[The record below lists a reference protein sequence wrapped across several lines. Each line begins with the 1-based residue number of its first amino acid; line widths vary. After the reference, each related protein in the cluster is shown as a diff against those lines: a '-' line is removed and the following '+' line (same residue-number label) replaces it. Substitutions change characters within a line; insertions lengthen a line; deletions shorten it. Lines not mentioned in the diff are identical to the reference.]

1 MGEGINGTEEVRKT
15 EENTHADMPNVDEL
29 MKLLQAQGM
38 AASYQALSVFAAYA
52 DGMEEA
58 LRDVTAELHEV
69 KKQLSDMQKN
79 GAPKEKQDILKN
91 ICGQAEKGFKD
102 IQDKFKA
109 IKSMVNEKAGQLL
122 QAFKEH
128 GTVALNNV
136 CKALGI
142 KEVLE
147 TMRDTYQNHADKMD
161 KSVAKIENIE
171 AELHAAG
178 HHIKNLGR
186 AIAGKEAAEDK
197 AGESRFFKAL
207 KQPYINAGNR
217 YRKMAAGTQKA
228 VNAFEGLE
236 KKAHEAGERKEN
248 RASLKEKLK
257 TMQQKQ
263 KQNSQGMGAEAR
275 KKEMAL

>member
-1 MGEGINGTEEVRKT
+1 MAEERNGTAQTKKT

-29 MKLLQAQGM
+29 LKLLQAQGM
-38 AASYQALSVFAAYA
+38 AASYQALFVFTAYA

-58 LRDVTAELHEV
+58 LRSVTDELHKV
-69 KKQLSDMQKN
+69 QKQLNEMQKN
-79 GAPKEKQDILKN
+79 GVPKEKQDILKS

-102 IQDKFKA
+102 IQDKCRA
-109 IKSMVNEKAGQLL
+109 LKSMVNEKAGQLL

-128 GTVALNNV
+128 GAVALNNV
-136 CKALGI
+136 CKILGI
-142 KEVLE
+142 KEALE
-147 TMRDTYQNHADKMD
+147 TMRDTYQNHADRMD

-217 YRKMAAGTQKA
+217 YKKMAADTQKA

-236 KKAHEAGERKEN
+236 KKAQEAGEKKEN

-263 KQNSQGMGAEAR
+263 KQNSPGMGAETR